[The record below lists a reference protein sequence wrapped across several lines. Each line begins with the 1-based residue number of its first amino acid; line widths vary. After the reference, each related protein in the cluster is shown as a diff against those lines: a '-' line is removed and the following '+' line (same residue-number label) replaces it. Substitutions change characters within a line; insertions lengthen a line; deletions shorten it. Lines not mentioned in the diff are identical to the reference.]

1 MRKQKAGHQLQ
12 AKLLTITMHFGNI
25 FIFLDKAL
33 YSKNETKTHNQ
44 NQITLD

>member
-12 AKLLTITMHFGNI
+12 AKLITAAMHFGNI

-33 YSKNETKTHNQ
+33 YSKN
-44 NQITLD
+44 